1 MNLKG
6 GKYLG
11 EGTYGCVFFPSI
23 QCHDK
28 QKQKDIFKTGVS
40 KVFRQKSDMNEE
52 LKETKKIDKM
62 DKHGLYTNK
71 ALGNCEININNFTT
85 EDKKSCKKIKNS
97 PFYHQIVYQHKG
109 IDLNKFM
116 NKSFTLPQTY
126 NYILNLL
133 KGIQL
138 LTQHRYVHLDLKPEN
153 ILISDSNK
161 ALLIDFGLGRTFNDL
176 YNMNKSDYIL
186 NYSYPWYPPE
196 FRLFFELHAPNLNY
210 IVQDFIEYN
219 QNKFYRRFDEKNIKK
234 ESMDFISELTKVN
247 IFNGSK
253 VDEIKIS
260 AYFVKNFAAKADVFA
275 IGMVMSY
282 IKIFA
287 KPNELHD
294 NLFEEIIDKAI
305 RINPFKRANIG
316 ELINDLEV
324 LIKNTSA
331 DDLKQNIQ
339 ASNPPKPNNVNL
351 NQNNNN
357 IKTSSSQ
364 NTRVKEC
371 MKHKKPEL
379 VAMVDKYNL
388 PKNLKQLNKKPLCE
402 KLIQHI
408 EKEKNVQAH
417 PLTSTKDDVTFEN
430 CMKYFTLN
438 ELKQEVT
445 KNNLPLR
452 LKQMHKPELCKELLP
467 YLKNKSNQ
475 KTIKRGPK
483 PNKK

>member
-1 MNLKG
+1 
-6 GKYLG
+6 
-11 EGTYGCVFFPSI
+11 
-23 QCHDK
+23 
-28 QKQKDIFKTGVS
+28 
-40 KVFRQKSDMNEE
+40 
-52 LKETKKIDKM
+52 
-62 DKHGLYTNK
+62 
-71 ALGNCEININNFTT
+71 
-85 EDKKSCKKIKNS
+85 
-97 PFYHQIVYQHKG
+97 
-109 IDLNKFM
+109 
-116 NKSFTLPQTY
+116 
-126 NYILNLL
+126 
-133 KGIQL
+133 
-138 LTQHRYVHLDLKPEN
+138 
-153 ILISDSNK
+153 
-161 ALLIDFGLGRTFNDL
+161 
-176 YNMNKSDYIL
+176 
-186 NYSYPWYPPE
+186 
-196 FRLFFELHAPNLNY
+196 
-210 IVQDFIEYN
+210 
-219 QNKFYRRFDEKNIKK
+219 
-234 ESMDFISELTKVN
+234 MDFISELTKAN

-253 VDEIKIS
+253 IDEKKAS

-275 IGMVMSY
+275 IGMVMGY
-282 IKIFA
+282 ISIHA

-294 NLFEEIIDKAI
+294 NLFKEIIDKAI

-339 ASNPPKPNNVNL
+339 ASNPPKPNNVEV
-351 NQNNNN
+351 NQNNNNN

-364 NTRVKEC
+364 NRKVNEC

-483 PNKK
+483 QNKK